1 MQVEMRRKA
10 SSAVSE
16 LMHTQ
21 LWDRHLERERKPS
34 KGFQQGLRGETR
46 WCNFTLVCRPRR
58 KCKQLKSF

>member
-16 LMHTQ
+16 LM
-21 LWDRHLERERKPS
+21 WDRHLERERRPS

-46 WCNFTLVCRPRR
+46 WCNFTLVSRPRR